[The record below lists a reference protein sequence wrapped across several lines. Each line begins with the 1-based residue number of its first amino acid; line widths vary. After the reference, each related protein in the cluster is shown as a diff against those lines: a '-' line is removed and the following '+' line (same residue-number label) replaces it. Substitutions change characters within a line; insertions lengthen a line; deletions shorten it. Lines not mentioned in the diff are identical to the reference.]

1 MSTIILFDYESDLL
15 SVSSM
20 KKTQGLDADQ
30 ITFTMGWLSTV
41 PAQVMRGLLSVVVL
55 CSLMLPSSDPT
66 SRNGS
71 SYGQKARL
79 AQLEA
84 VSVNKTIFSCQVRSQ
99 GSLYQSQI

>member
-1 MSTIILFDYESDLL
+1 
-15 SVSSM
+15 M
-20 KKTQGLDADQ
+20 KKTQGLEADQ
-30 ITFTMGWLSTV
+30 TTLVMGWLSTV

-84 VSVNKTIFSCQVRSQ
+84 VSVNKTLFSRGQVRSGRVGSQ